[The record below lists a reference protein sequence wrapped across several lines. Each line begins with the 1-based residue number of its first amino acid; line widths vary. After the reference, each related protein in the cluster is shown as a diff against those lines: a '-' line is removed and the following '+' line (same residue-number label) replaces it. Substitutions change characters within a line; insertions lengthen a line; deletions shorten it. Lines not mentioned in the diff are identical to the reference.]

1 MTPSGRGRATV
12 RGDLG
17 KAPLDVTLSDAR
29 GGWKG
34 SSVQRSV
41 CRGRGDAAREPLG
54 DGAELVHVEGV
65 PQAPERLRPDG
76 GLGTAKS
83 RPTWQGC
90 SSEGEGGN
98 APVTAPTQTYL
109 EGKKH
114 FEFFFQLNKCTELT
128 LPLSP
133 LQKKQW
139 PKETHP

>member
-1 MTPSGRGRATV
+1 M

-83 RPTWQGC
+83 PPTWQGC
-90 SSEGEGGN
+90 SSEGEGGKHASHCSHAN
-98 APVTAPTQTYL
+98 LPWREETLRIFLPV
-109 EGKKH
+109 E
-114 FEFFFQLNKCTELT
+114 
-128 LPLSP
+128 
-133 LQKKQW
+133 
-139 PKETHP
+139 